1 MAHATHHDPPPVGDP
16 SHPDLPGS
24 LAALECCPRLE
35 PCVTCDELDIK
46 YRVPFRRTIR
56 VQDQQQTVTVMVTLH
71 FRFKRCAGPLS
82 LGDLLYTTTL
92 LPGEQV
98 RLFTSDRHSRF
109 TFDSSSQLSYRHHNS
124 SEESFYTAG
133 MAHAMSDL
141 SIVENE
147 NRTSS
152 YSESSVS
159 GGGSAGIDLGIV
171 EIGGGVSGSSFDASS
186 TSTLARSLSRH
197 AESSS
202 RHVEVGVR
210 AASSTSVGEVSKRE
224 HAQGTSDDHFE
235 SASRVFKNP
244 NKCRAITFLFH
255 RIDKCQEISF
265 ALVSV
270 ERQVV
275 DQGAP
280 THVGLNPRLRTGG
293 VTAIP
298 NAVLATQTDRLEV
311 ERRARTAALEAS
323 GVSQLTTGSPI
334 RAIAFAAQAASPLSA
349 AVRNAALAEVD
360 KELMEEK
367 LIDKNGEVSEDA
379 RKRFGW
385 TRKVALPTPGV
396 LVRGCLDQCMVCEP
410 ELAREI
416 DLDLERKHLENEL
429 LKRRIELL
437 DKEQEYRCCP
447 EDSEEAPNT

>member
-1 MAHATHHDPPPVGDP
+1 MPRPTAHEA
-16 SHPDLPGS
+16 HPAGEHAESPTTS
-24 LAALECCPRLE
+24 LATLECCPRLE
-35 PCVTCDELDIK
+35 PCQTCDELDIR

-56 VQDQQQTVTVMVTLH
+56 VQEQPQTVTVMVTLH
-71 FRFKRCAGPLS
+71 FRFKRCTGPLT

-109 TFDSSSQLSYRHHNS
+109 TFDASSQLSYRHHNS

-141 SIVENE
+141 DIVENE

-210 AASSTSVGEVSKRE
+210 AASSTSVGEVSRRE

-265 ALVSV
+265 TLVSV
-270 ERQVV
+270 DRQVV

-280 THVGLNPRLRTGG
+280 THVGLNPRPRTGG

-298 NAVLATQTDRLEV
+298 NAVIATQADRLEV
-311 ERRARTAALEAS
+311 ERRARTSALESS
-323 GVSQLTTGSPI
+323 GASQLTAVGQF
-334 RAIAFAAQAASPLSA
+334 RAVAFAAQAASPLAA
-349 AVRNAALAEVD
+349 AVRKAALAEVD
-360 KELMEEK
+360 KELVEEK
-367 LIDKNGEVSEDA
+367 LIDKNGDVTEEA
-379 RKRFGW
+379 RARFGW
-385 TRKVALPTPGV
+385 TRTIALPTPGV

-410 ELAREI
+410 ELSREI
-416 DLDLERKHLENEL
+416 ELDLERKHLENEL

-447 EDSEEAPNT
+447 ADSEEEPNP

>member
-1 MAHATHHDPPPVGDP
+1 MPRPTAHEAHPAGDHADAATT
-16 SHPDLPGS
+16 S
-24 LAALECCPRLE
+24 LATLECCPRLE
-35 PCVTCDELDIK
+35 PCQTCDELDIR

-56 VQDQQQTVTVMVTLH
+56 LQDQPQTVTVMVTLH
-71 FRFKRCAGPLS
+71 FRFKRCTGPLT
-82 LGDLLYTTTL
+82 LGDLLYSTTL

-109 TFDSSSQLSYRHHNS
+109 AFDASSQLSYRHHNS

-141 SIVENE
+141 NIVENE

-186 TSTLARSLSRH
+186 TATLARSLSQH

-202 RHVEVGVR
+202 RHVEVGLR
-210 AASSTSVGEVSKRE
+210 AASSTSVGEVSRRE
-224 HAQGTSDDHFE
+224 HAEGTSDDHFE

-255 RIDKCQEISF
+255 RIEKCQEISF
-265 ALVSV
+265 TLVAV

-298 NAVLATQTDRLEV
+298 NAVIATQADRLEV
-311 ERRARTAALEAS
+311 ERRARTSALETS
-323 GVSQLTTGSPI
+323 GASQLTAVGPF
-334 RAIAFAAQAASPLSA
+334 RAVALAAQASPLAA
-349 AVRNAALAEVD
+349 AVRKAALAEVD
-360 KELMEEK
+360 KELVDEK
-367 LIDKNGEVSEDA
+367 LIDKNGDVTEEA
-379 RKRFGW
+379 KARFGW
-385 TRKVALPTPGV
+385 TRHVALPTPGV

-410 ELAREI
+410 ELSREI
-416 DLDLERKHLENEL
+416 ELDLERKHLENEL

-447 EDSEEAPNT
+447 ADSEEDQG